1 MARGLGGSEEAATNP
16 APERHR
22 QEIGRF
28 GEARSLSYLRASLEP
43 RPISGISLAPKA
55 FDGATSGLLIR
66 AASIAIVEEETWNVR
81 FHEQTT
87 RVPWRVIEWGAV
99 MNGLCWLLIR
109 LWIDGHLPQ
118 RRGLRRI
125 SHGGVPLAEPT
136 ATSASGSPVRGER
149 RGGAYRIQEEVP

>member
-43 RPISGISLAPKA
+43 RPLSGISLASKA

-66 AASIAIVEEETWNVR
+66 AASIAIVEEETA
-81 FHEQTT
+81 
-87 RVPWRVIEWGAV
+87 I
-99 MNGLCWLLIR
+99 
-109 LWIDGHLPQ
+109 
-118 RRGLRRI
+118 
-125 SHGGVPLAEPT
+125 
-136 ATSASGSPVRGER
+136 SASRSPIRGER